1 MGSFR
6 VSNGSTCWQSFLQ
19 RLRFVSAFLWRN
31 DIVNSS
37 QQLPFGIRPAQNSG
51 IVQRCTSRTFVGKW
65 LRFARPTM
73 ERLAIWPNPSEMR
86 LALPEG
92 VNRMGFCSRTLAPS
106 SRQNNWQNDQPN
118 DKRLQFFS
126 TKERLPIPMPN
137 RIYIVVG
144 TYYMVQVCAG
154 PSSLQCSLD
163 GKPTKLHL
171 HSPSFCRQY
180 LMKPFLL
187 ERTQTSFH
195 ESQVT
200 RSSNMNIAFGR
211 NKGIQGN
218 LSNYL
223 RCQRQ

>member
-92 VNRMGFCSRTLAPS
+92 VNRMGSVAEPWHQARGKTTGKTTNQTTNDFS
-106 SRQNNWQNDQPN
+106 SSQQKKDF
-118 DKRLQFFS
+118 QF
-126 TKERLPIPMPN
+126 
-137 RIYIVVG
+137 
-144 TYYMVQVCAG
+144 
-154 PSSLQCSLD
+154 QCLIGS
-163 GKPTKLHL
+163 
-171 HSPSFCRQY
+171 
-180 LMKPFLL
+180 
-187 ERTQTSFH
+187 
-195 ESQVT
+195 
-200 RSSNMNIAFGR
+200 I
-211 NKGIQGN
+211 
-218 LSNYL
+218 
-223 RCQRQ
+223 